1 MAMVTES
8 PSPRGSKIGAFHR
21 PVFARVELR
30 SRESSSHGENHGKTR
45 LQDFSEDQTC
55 LCLCSPYFL
64 HLDQSPRKKIQTDN
78 TRSDHWWFSRT
89 SSTCVDSVVSRMCRC
104 RCQGTWQ
111 PIVVGPGTRCP
122 VIPVIAVLHGTLLLA
137 AGTESTHTP
146 SVFLKSTMHKLWV
159 LNFVT
164 LCLWWRVPNY
174 ARTCQASKC
183 VLLPLKRS
191 DSMSM
196 LCSEVARL
204 LCGSRWSCFWSVL
217 LCWCLVWY
225 TLSPEPKPVRLDLM
239 PKWFPC
245 MEWPGLNICPQ
256 WF

>member
-1 MAMVTES
+1 MTES

-45 LQDFSEDQTC
+45 LQDFSEDQTR
-55 LCLCSPYFL
+55 LCFCSPYFL
-64 HLDQSPRKKIQTDN
+64 HLDQSPRKKIQTHN

-122 VIPVIAVLHGTLLLA
+122 VMPVIAALHGTLLLA

-146 SVFLKSTMHKLWV
+146 FFLNQPCTSCGCSTL
-159 LNFVT
+159 LLFVYDEEFPT
-164 LCLWWRVPNY
+164 MPGH
-174 ARTCQASKC
+174 ARHLG

-196 LCSEVARL
+196 LCSEVAQL
-204 LCGSRWSCFWSVL
+204 LCGSR
-217 LCWCLVWY
+217 
-225 TLSPEPKPVRLDLM
+225 
-239 PKWFPC
+239 
-245 MEWPGLNICPQ
+245 
-256 WF
+256 

>member
-146 SVFLKSTMHKLWV
+146 SVFFKSTMHKLWV

-164 LCLWWRVPNY
+164 LCL
-174 ARTCQASKC
+174 
-183 VLLPLKRS
+183 
-191 DSMSM
+191 
-196 LCSEVARL
+196 
-204 LCGSRWSCFWSVL
+204 
-217 LCWCLVWY
+217 
-225 TLSPEPKPVRLDLM
+225 
-239 PKWFPC
+239 
-245 MEWPGLNICPQ
+245 
-256 WF
+256 